1 MKSKCIAVID
11 KKSIDEGMNKT
22 IDMVKKGWYGQ
33 EVVLNNNSQGSISEY
48 LLSIYVSE
56 YDSINKGNVPLG

>member
-1 MKSKCIAVID
+1 MKSKCVAVID

>member
-48 LLSIYVSE
+48 LLRIYVSE